1 MRQPL
6 LCSLTNVVL
15 AISPSVGHNNNER
28 PHEARFVM
36 GEMKMEDYTKI
47 KQQLV
52 ERKAQVEERI
62 KEHFQKEQS
71 RTLSFSTGELSQYDN
86 HPADTATDLY
96 EREKDFALL
105 EQLEREHEEIEHA
118 LSKFNTGTFG
128 ICEVTGKV
136 IPYERLEANPAAR
149 AVVDAVDNR
158 ITDDR
163 PPEEDVLD
171 GFEKY
176 NFDQD
181 DHETEFDAED
191 AYQSVAQFNEN
202 SMTFEDSS
210 LDENGELIGY
220 VEEIEG
226 FLSTGIDGYT
236 GDEDVVFQRNVHYD
250 QYLNGK

>member
-1 MRQPL
+1 M
-6 LCSLTNVVL
+6 T
-15 AISPSVGHNNNER
+15 
-28 PHEARFVM
+28 
-36 GEMKMEDYTKI
+36 DYTQI
-47 KQQLV
+47 KQQLLD
-52 ERKAQVEERI
+52 RKAKVEERI
-62 KEHFQKEQS
+62 QKHFQEEQS

-118 LSKFNTGTFG
+118 LAKFNHGTFG
-128 ICEVTGKV
+128 LCEATGEV

-149 AVVDAVDNR
+149 TVVTVAEHNVTN
-158 ITDDR
+158 DR
-163 PPEEDVLD
+163 PSEEDVLD
-171 GFEKY
+171 GFKRFNY
-176 NFDQD
+176 DND
-181 DHETEFDAED
+181 DRETEFDAED

-202 SMTFEDSS
+202 SMVFEDSS
-210 LDENGELIGY
+210 LDENGELVGY

>member
-1 MRQPL
+1 M
-6 LCSLTNVVL
+6 T
-15 AISPSVGHNNNER
+15 
-28 PHEARFVM
+28 
-36 GEMKMEDYTKI
+36 DYTKV
-47 KQQLV
+47 KQQLLN
-52 ERKAQVEERI
+52 RKAEVEERI
-62 KEHFQKEQS
+62 QKHFQEEQT

-118 LSKFNTGTFG
+118 LAKFNHGTFG
-128 ICEVTGKV
+128 ICEVTGQE

-149 AVVDAVDNR
+149 TVVGAAEHNL
-158 ITDDR
+158 TNDR
-163 PPEEDVLD
+163 PSEEDVLD
-171 GFEKY
+171 GFERY
-176 NFDQD
+176 NFDNED
-181 DHETEFDAED
+181 NETEFDAED

-202 SMTFEDSS
+202 SMVFEDSS

-236 GDEDVVFQRNVHYD
+236 GDENVVFQRNVHYD